1 MAARIAGSAAKSTI
15 ASASR
20 HSISGVSAF
29 LASGRLKV
37 IVAMPFVLWHR
48 AAASLRHGDQVQGMA
63 NLAMIARTLVCTSAL
78 APAVA
83 RSASDRPRALS

>member
-29 LASGRLKV
+29 LASGRLNV
-37 IVAMPFVLWHR
+37 IMAMSFVLGIEQR
-48 AAASLRHGDQVQGMA
+48 RRCHGDQVQGMA
-63 NLAMIARTLVCTSAL
+63 NLAMIARTLVCISL
-78 APAVA
+78 VAPVVA